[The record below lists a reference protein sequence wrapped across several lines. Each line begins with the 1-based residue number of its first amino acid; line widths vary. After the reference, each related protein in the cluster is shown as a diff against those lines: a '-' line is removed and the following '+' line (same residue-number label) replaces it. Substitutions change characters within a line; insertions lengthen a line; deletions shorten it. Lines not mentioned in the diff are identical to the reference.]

1 MVAAALLA
9 VGAPKPAKAA
19 NLFWDANGNIAGTG
33 GAGTWASTGQ
43 PNWVNAGSA
52 TSVSGTDAT
61 TDFAFSANDI
71 AYFTGTGA
79 TVTLADPVTI
89 GGLNF
94 AGFTDYQIA
103 GTAAMNLAAP
113 LNSGAASVPGI
124 AVGFGGRAVIN
135 VPLTGNQGLVKTGN
149 GTLVLAGTN
158 SISGSLTIRG
168 GSLVITDPAQLGQTD
183 LVSIFGFASN
193 GSPGYSGGRLVV
205 AGAVAGAGMTV
216 AQEISVG
223 SRGSGAANGSAG
235 LASIGNNTFSGG
247 ISVGVATGESR
258 LISASGNATVTG
270 DLFLNAGNSA
280 VFFGSGNWILDGK
293 VSGTDLSGDRLIKTN
308 ILPYTTLWLKND
320 QNSFS
325 QTLRI
330 DAGSVRVGSGGAL
343 GVNNTTQAVD
353 LNNGELEIRTDAPGT
368 FDGKFYHFRN
378 NVSGRIILD
387 SAPGSSLYN
396 QTINL
401 TNVSKGTGDNVTN
414 FNFSGR
420 NGYSARVTGIGGVIG
435 TLAGTAA
442 NFGEFNVNN
451 GLNGLLTLDGAIWH
465 TNQGTTARTLWL
477 QGNGDTLLT
486 GNILAAGAAH
496 RVVASGTGRVTLG
509 PGVNAST
516 YTGAMIVNQGVLAF
530 HHVGAFAASS
540 GLELGNLTTV
550 SGTLTYLGGTATL
563 AKNILLRTTT
573 ADAFINASGTGALT
587 LTGALQVTV
596 NGAKSLVLG
605 GTSTADNTLASV
617 FANSTGTHS
626 LRKQGS
632 GTWVISPTADNTFT
646 GATTVANGV
655 LKLRE
660 VGGNFNIL
668 PDAAAVI
675 FNVDAFTQAA
685 GGVLRYEGATNSAG
699 TELVGALTPTAG
711 HASIQSVSAGTGSAA
726 LTFASMGARGA
737 GATLDISLTGGT
749 VAFTAAP
756 TGTNGIVGGWA
767 TFGGTDWLAVGSPA
781 SALSSYTTL
790 AASGLSATANYL
802 SAADLALA
810 GPEAVNSLKLAG
822 AQTLTLNGLLT
833 NTTGGVLFDNS
844 TGAATI
850 TGGTL
855 GASASEVIVTTAGAN
870 SANALTIASLISG
883 GAGSLTKSGPGLLVI
898 SGANTYTGAT
908 NINQGTVQLVGT
920 TAALG
925 ANSNVNLRQG
935 ATLDLNSSGGSAS
948 NWNTALAA
956 PRVLIGAL
964 AGTGTVLNT
973 NAAAAILNLGNGNG
987 NGTFNGVIDQ
997 NAGVISVVKN
1007 GTGTQ
1012 SFTGLHDYTGATVLR
1027 NGTLAFTSLA
1037 NIGQASGIGRGD
1049 ATDADSNAA
1058 SLIFDG
1064 GTLLYT
1070 GNSTTDFTGGRQV
1083 NIYQETGTPTAVTD
1097 RLFTL
1102 AGNATIDIGGTW
1114 GNNVLGRNDNNAAI
1128 VFANTG
1134 PVRFLGT
1141 GARVMV
1147 LRGNSSGD
1155 SRIDLQLT
1163 DNPNSAVGAGQL
1175 SIERS
1180 GWTSY
1185 WVLGNPNNSYT
1196 GRTLISGGA
1205 LTAQDGASLPTAS
1218 NLQFADWGGVFQSS
1232 GTFSRGLGA
1241 GSGQFQAVST
1251 AGLLG
1256 FAAHAAPLVV
1266 DWSAL
1271 ATPVWGNV
1279 GGTVGFLRGGHL
1291 TLGSQT
1297 TLADVEIRGNFEI
1310 RTNTGANITFNSGT
1324 NNALTVTSGT
1334 AGLSIGQLITGPN
1347 IPAGTY
1353 ITNINSG
1360 TDINISA
1367 NATLTATGQA
1377 GTVTGSGWRQ
1387 IQVDDN
1393 SLTGLDFA
1401 TVSGVISGDGSLS
1414 KFGGATLILGDAN
1427 TYTGNTF
1434 LRQESLIVSSIGAD
1448 GATSSSLGTNVGGG
1462 FLYLGNP
1469 TTTTTV
1475 NLTYV
1480 GRGEVVTRPIYIGG
1494 TTGTR
1499 RIESSGSGPIVLT
1512 QLLNNDPAVTGF
1524 TGTGDRTLELRGVN
1538 TDLNMVTS
1546 ALANQQGGGTTTVT
1560 KADGGVWV
1568 LAPASGANTFTGVLN
1583 VNSGTLGLTAS
1594 GVGAAASIAINNA
1607 SIFAFGG
1614 DLSLTK
1620 NVTLANNATAAFEGE
1635 HNITITGS
1643 VTKAAGNNDQTVANN
1658 LVAGKL
1664 LTING
1669 NFVNAETTNSRTINI
1684 RGFGSTV
1691 WNGVIA
1697 NSTGAATTTWDIG
1710 IAPNASFTLAGGS
1723 PNTLTGGLRLTNG
1736 NLILDKAGALGPTN
1750 GVFIFNGGRVSATT
1764 NNYVINTPVRLDGE
1778 SARIVGENTLRI
1790 TSALTNNNSNR
1801 YLYNDI
1807 NGSGTLNL
1815 EGAVNLSHDGSSRIL
1830 VLLGSG
1836 VTNISG
1842 ALVNGSTATASSLYY
1857 RGTGTVNLT
1866 AANTFGGSLRV
1877 ERGEVRLSGAG
1888 TLANIS
1894 ATGGE
1899 GLFIRGSGV
1908 FVVDNSGTNNNDR
1921 LRNTGALNF
1930 DTGVFRY
1937 IGNNAGSTETAGI
1950 LRLSNG
1956 AARILMEG
1964 AGNNVLT
1971 FSEAQFQNSQATLD
1985 LTGITGLGVG
1995 NQLRFTTAPTLVG
2008 GILPRVQVGADFAT
2022 YNASTGI
2029 VALAAYDAATAI
2041 NAAVATGN
2049 VKVGAGYGTDDFDTS
2064 ARTLNALAITDV
2076 AARNVGGL
2084 AKTVLTLTSGGILA
2098 AGGTAG
2104 SPVTHVLSVPRL
2116 NLGAGY
2122 IQVAADTTLDFTGS
2136 IVTGTTLNKSGPGT
2150 LLLSARQ
2157 FNNST
2162 TSIAGGTVRLSGLDN
2177 VFYPDA
2183 GNFSLDL
2190 GGTLDLNGTAQF
2202 VRNLQ
2207 SGGEL
2212 AGSGGLVTNTSA
2224 SAAAFVV
2231 RVQGANSAFFGRL
2244 SGNIDFGRI
2253 SGWTF
2258 TLGDAL
2264 DHTGLTVLMGN
2275 TVSLRDR
2282 ATLLQTSGIH
2292 LNYGALAIDNS
2303 GAERIQINDRI
2314 GDNVPLFMSGGTFSY
2329 TGLTREYASERMGVL
2344 NLVEGFNTINA
2355 NVGSG
2360 DYAGLDLT
2368 FAGLNRTGGAVINFA
2383 GSNLGQDVN
2392 NARIRFQQAPAL
2404 SQRGFL
2410 GAWAIANSTDYATYN
2425 PVLGVGVMGQGGFAG
2440 YDSDFGTGKFT
2451 QINGTVATTTVLS
2464 SAETLAAVL
2473 KFNGNVANRIV
2484 FSSAANVLNLE
2495 LGGLL
2500 RSNNQYATAI
2510 GTPAV
2515 RGVLTAGGASAAPTE
2530 LVLFS
2535 QAAGTPN
2542 FGTGAVYTAGSPVVT
2557 GINTLGMQVG
2567 QTVISG
2573 GNFAPGTTVVSI
2585 DSNGRATLSSNAG
2598 ANASGQTLAAGSFDV
2613 GVTVLN
2619 SAVVTMASTVGLVP
2633 GMSFNGTGIQAGTYV
2648 VSVDSPTQVTLN
2660 RPATAAGANLTFT
2673 AGMSDFA
2680 LNAVLA
2686 DNAAGGSLRFIKS
2699 GAGVVNLTAV
2709 NTHTGGTVVQQ
2720 GTLNVFGDDVG
2731 TVIVP
2736 AGGLVINGG
2745 NATTNALVRVF
2756 GTGALHAS
2764 TDVSLFGSARL
2775 VFTAGTSNTLS
2786 SLTFVNSGGEIGN
2799 ADGLNRV
2806 SLGANGFL
2814 QLTAATPI
2822 SASSANAAI
2831 VSGLFDGNVALRP
2844 NAASTVFVDGFRLLA
2859 GSNSRVY
2866 TDLTPTLNVT
2876 SNLVGDR
2883 VDLIKTGVGLLQL
2896 SGQNTFRS
2904 FDVQGGAIVLGANS
2918 AVLAGGRGVAS
2929 GPLGTGVVTFAPGVR
2944 LLVDNTSRTV
2954 ANQIVYQ
2961 GIPTFSNTGTAASTL
2976 TLTGSIDLPNA
2987 AVVNVESPYLT
2998 VALLGAIPNI
3008 GNITSFTVNGLGR
3021 LIFNASGYTG
3031 DFDATALG
3039 NPTLISLLHDGDGS
3053 ARLGTSANGFI
3064 GELITLPGRVRF
3076 DAGIVPNVTVGRA
3089 GGTLPL
3095 SQALNKQIL
3104 IGGGVDNLQL
3114 GLTLTNNQ
3122 NFGLRSDQDVTLL
3135 NSPSFSVSTY
3145 SQPNT
3150 VSGLDLRGK
3159 LSGTGLT
3166 KTGNGVMVLGN
3177 AANDFVGDVVVQR
3190 GGLAISDSAA
3200 LGDAANNVVLTPN
3213 AGGNA
3218 RFRVLED
3225 MTFGRS
3231 LVFGN
3236 TSDTRT
3242 LEVVA
3247 GKTLTM
3253 GTAFGLGAANV
3264 NAAASLTKEGAGTL
3278 LFGVPNTGWTGQ
3290 FNINAGVVR
3299 VSAPDQLTSGILNV
3313 GGMTAALEL
3322 TGDNTFTNAVRLT
3335 NTGDWANITGIGSL
3349 GALRS
3354 VSGTNVFS
3362 GTTSLINPTPGADNV
3377 SRTFGFGADT
3387 GATLTLGRVEFSHA
3401 SGGSNRNSFVYL
3413 LGQGTINLTGVFDNT
3428 AGTIGNHFVYQVDDN
3443 VVNVTAANAFAE
3455 SQYRVYRGTTVVSG
3469 AGTLGNAASRPLVIF
3484 QDGKVVLDNTL
3495 TNTANRL
3502 GTANRVL
3509 DMRGGVLEVIPNA
3522 AGTTNVTTAAFN
3534 LLAGGGTVILGA
3546 GGNNTLTFGSLGTN
3560 GAGTLN
3566 LTGTFGTATNR
3577 LTFTTAPGQ
3586 SNGLITRVTVNGDS
3600 FATYN
3605 ATNGVIAFTGFSAA
3619 QNILSAAT
3627 TATYQATFNKANS
3640 LTGAQTISALAL
3652 TSAAGETLSVG
3663 GLGGLNPATLT
3674 ISSGAILANGTGTGS
3689 TLAVPIVAFGGA
3701 EAIFHVASGQAL
3713 TVTSSMTGTNGM
3725 TKALPGSLLLQSPQ
3739 FLLGNT
3745 TVNSGTLRLAAGAT
3759 NTLWYGIGGLGV
3771 NNGATLDL
3779 NGGVQYAGNL
3789 YANDVGSQSNTRGG
3803 SIINSAVGQATL
3815 VVNGQSSFNGVIS
3828 GDIAFG
3834 KVGTST
3840 TTINFPQTYTGP
3852 TFASGI
3858 INVYDTGSFLNT
3870 SAFTVSRGRL
3880 SSVNDTGSLYNVADR
3895 FSDTAPIAMYAG
3907 GLLLNGRPTTDVSER
3922 FGAVTL
3928 HEGLSTFEVTS
3939 GGWNV
3944 ASTIITVADL
3954 VRASGSTASLRFNN
3968 LAGFG
3973 QLNNAGF
3980 RVAAWDAGTP
3990 PLVNGIIGP
3999 WAVVDR
4005 DWATYGANGVA
4016 GLGAAGANAYDG
4028 GSLLSGP
4035 SATDNIRMQLGASA
4049 TILLTEDVTVGTL
4062 NLQNGAN
4069 PSTNTIDLNGR
4080 KLTLAGGGLMIS
4092 PNNGNSLVVLSN
4104 GTITAGTTGVD
4115 SDLYVFHSPFGTDN
4129 RRARV
4134 DAAITDNGAGKVR
4147 LVLTGGDNTTTGTGQ
4162 LILNG
4167 ANTYTGGTVMSAGY
4181 KELGTAGV
4189 LGTGGFTVER
4199 GLFVQLLGGVIPE
4212 QALALGGGATL
4223 TLANQANS
4231 FTSITVRNSGGGAPT
4246 LNLTGTTS
4254 LKGGLTVTSWDPSV
4268 VPVFANGVLDLSAQN
4283 AAAFDIGAHEQFGR
4297 SVIPLRPS
4305 LDIVSVI
4312 TNGGIVKSGSGVLQ
4326 LSAASTFAGGVTVNA
4341 GGLAIGANSN
4351 PLAGAVASGP
4361 VGTGLLTMAGGTS
4374 LLSTGSWTIGNAV
4387 TFLGDTTFASPTAN
4401 ASSLTINGVATLPSV
4416 WNVNVLNPL
4425 LTVSLADASPS
4436 VASDV
4441 INKSGLGIL
4450 SVGNYAGTILVS
4462 GGLSITADGNGRGTR
4477 EVLAIGGDI
4486 DILGDTA
4493 ITVNRSG
4500 SGPFARNKVVQK
4512 DDLTITGNIMSVTN
4526 LSGYGLEFTGT
4537 TTLSGPAHFSVG
4549 TASNWLQNSGLI
4561 LSGVIDD
4568 GVNDYGLIKSGPGT
4582 LELRGVNTFGA
4593 VGRTIDILGG
4603 VLAVNSD
4610 AALGAAGNTVNIL
4623 ADGLTGVGFRAT
4635 SSFTTGRTFVLG
4647 QPNVG
4652 FEVVRGEVLTLTAPF
4667 NRLAGNGVALGK
4679 NYAGVLALTA
4689 DNTGWTGPI
4698 TVSGGAL
4705 RLGHANAAGSG
4716 TITANSPNW
4725 RGAGVELFN
4734 DVTVSNPLTLIAG
4747 STDNIF
4753 FGGTSFSGQLSSFS
4767 GDNTYAGP
4775 ITFAFDASIG
4785 ARAGSTLRITGGIT
4799 NTTTSR
4805 ALGINVDATGTV
4817 IIDGVAFAATGMTTN
4832 ELYSIQK
4839 RGAGTLSIRNVN
4851 TVATRSDQPGLH
4863 LKGGLTILEQAGT
4876 WAARVYIDKDSSLWL
4891 DDRSITV
4898 SGAGHT
4904 TANGRLATNNTLARE
4919 VGFRG
4924 GELLIRGS
4932 LTVNDSLTENIGKPT
4947 FARGASTI
4955 TLEKN
4960 AAGRM
4965 NLVFWAAPD
4974 NIAPA
4979 QNTTAANTDTRGASV
4994 LFRGDVFG
5002 VSNDPGNA
5010 NVVFAAG
5017 ATFNGQTGGAG
5028 AANKGIFPWALVG
5041 RTDVVG
5047 EEFGASFATVT
5058 QPAGG
5063 GNAGSTDRIVR
5074 ALQPSEYSTTV
5085 SANNNVLL
5093 VGVNNRSVTGNVT
5106 PNSLTFGGAS
5116 NLVLSE
5122 GVRLNLSSGG
5132 ILVRT
5137 GGTTVI
5143 SGGVLNQTND
5153 FSPLNI
5159 WTVGTALLTIDSA
5172 INGGNGTGN
5181 ARMSMIKAGAGT
5193 LVLNPP
5199 TTAIAGLTTIG
5210 TNSLSGQFV
5219 LNEGTVRLGAGLTN
5233 AIQSNNYAA
5242 LVGGTLDLNG
5252 GSQFF
5257 GGVFADQDY
5266 VANNTVVMNSG
5277 ANTAHFLYNNDN
5289 AARNWSGSIQGDV
5302 KFTRSGQ
5309 NTTNLYAAHTYTGS
5323 TVINGGNVLLRDE
5336 GRLVNTPSIEIN
5348 YGGLYFENN
5357 GTIGLADRVND
5368 AATITLRGGIIEL
5381 RGSQQQNNSE
5391 LLGVVTLAASNSFIN
5406 APQASGVAGSSN
5418 QLDITRLNRAVG
5430 GGTVNFTGANGL
5442 IGTSSRV
5449 VIRNLNGVD
5458 LTDPDAPNAG
5468 LTGGILGGWAIV
5480 GTSDFATSIPGLG
5493 IAALGADGFPT
5504 YSNLTSAANTIALA
5518 APTDNININAVVA
5531 GAVVVAA
5538 DTTLNSLRMGN
5549 VGTDGLTANT
5559 VDIAAGRILT
5569 LTSGG
5574 LLFFSSA
5581 GHSVGAI
5588 NGQGTLT
5595 SGGPELFI
5603 YTQGGS
5609 DKRVRANVADGGQ
5622 SVALTKSGNAVL
5634 RLSGT
5639 NSYTGGTFV
5648 NQGTLHIEGTSNIPA
5663 ATDPLKGLVI
5673 SGATVNLFTAGR
5685 NAASNYATIAGAG
5698 VLNYIGDNTQYGL
5711 ILDNVGSAGNPT
5723 IRTFNTLNRDGTG
5736 SKGVL
5741 TIGAG
5746 GITATSANVGTV
5758 SIIEG
5763 RLSFGAAGGTI
5774 DVGAID
5780 VNGVSDVD
5788 PLRATLQLQAIVAT
5802 SGAINKTGTGV
5813 LQLNAQSL
5821 FTGDFNVLAG
5831 GLRNGVGNAGSR
5843 FADLTIAAG
5852 ARYDLGGQSITWGSL
5867 SGAGDI
5873 FSASGTPTLN
5883 VGFNDADSIFS
5894 GRLMRFNDAAYAQL
5908 TKFGTGTLT
5917 MDSAQNADG
5926 SWSTIRVEGGRLVYG
5941 GAGQAFPGTVASA
5954 ASVFSVEDGS
5964 VLELSN
5970 LTTAVNHRLGLNIA
5984 GTFEQRGGTLLIGG
5998 SATAAV
6004 SERIANVNAQF
6015 GSGRIELRPN
6025 AAQPL
6030 LLEIGVIGGGNNHST
6045 LVLAGLSG
6053 ATAGNGVANVRI
6065 GTINYLTGSG
6075 AQSNGTNGQTNIP
6088 VRGDILADASASGLG
6103 SGFLMRDVV
6112 AVGGLT
6118 TLNHGATDYVLT
6130 LPSAAGIT
6138 IGANVTG
6145 LGFTG
6150 AWTVGAINGNDVTL
6164 TGGTTIAP
6172 SGLNPVTV
6180 NFSNFW
6186 RALAANELNLTPRGL
6201 AGDGVG
6207 GWAQG
6212 QNAGVSSAQTLSV
6225 DTIVN
6230 SLTFSGTA
6238 SLNSGLGAAFGSFG
6252 PGGRPLTL
6260 QLAGATAFLVKDGS
6274 TSIGLGS
6281 LSSAGGTTIFGHVL
6295 AGASATF
6302 TAGSGL
6308 GLNSTGGL
6316 VKAGDGV
6323 LNLEAQTYFNPSILT
6338 VTQGRVNLSST
6349 VANTLPIAGTQGAIA
6364 ASTLRVEG
6372 LNAIVDLNGRS
6383 QAINELRSSNEK
6395 PGQAGTVTNSG
6406 ATATLTTIGNSAFA
6420 GALTGNL
6427 NLVRDGNTTTVLTSA
6442 SSYTGLT
6449 TIRGGN
6455 LQLRDAGALTGT
6467 SAISVQN
6474 GALILDN
6481 YGLNAV
6487 ENPTRLN
6494 PATPITLSGGEFRI
6508 DGAGASDITV
6518 RANSVTAG
6526 SGRNTLT
6533 VRPYVNMGG
6542 TVRLDVGNL
6551 ALVPNARQTVMI
6563 NGWSNANSGG
6573 FNTLGNQSLTGSG
6586 LVFIENVNGAAGP
6599 ANFNL
6604 TGVGTNGTRFVNVAS
6619 AAGLTAGL
6627 AVSGTNIP
6635 AGATISSIVSPTQI
6649 QISVA
6654 ATGTS
6659 STGTLRATNL
6669 TNELIGGWAVANG
6682 STFATYDSLYGVM
6695 EMGFSS
6701 GGFAGP
6707 AFTGGDFSAATVATG
6722 NYNDASSRTISG
6734 AKVANSWRMGPTAAQ
6749 NLTFSAGATLTL
6761 GVGIITNGNQLVSLL
6776 ASDAANSITTPG
6788 GDLYVFLNQNATEI
6802 EPRLTGAMAL
6812 VSSGGATLRLKP
6824 KFASNDYTGGTFVN
6838 AGTLTLDGTGSPARL
6853 SLTAGVTTAASTT
6866 VTVANTTGL
6875 LPGMVVTGA
6884 NIPAGTTIASVT
6896 NGTTLELSA
6905 PATAAATGLTFG
6917 AFGFAGGTTVGSTTL
6932 TVASTTGL
6940 LAGMQITGNGIPAGA
6955 RIASITNGT
6964 TLVLSAPATATAA
6977 GQIYS
6982 AGLVALPGDVTVQN
6996 ATLNMSGN
7004 VAKAGQVSATS
7015 NVTIKGHGRFLLPD
7029 YSDMLAGVN
7038 VVNRLGSVTFITD
7051 GAQGSNPDFGLGNPN
7066 DVAAFSV
7073 LALSGTNAITSTS
7086 QVMGRVPSV
7095 YTGDAARTRLVFDS
7109 LSPVITVNAG
7119 DALAGLNMN
7128 VPITQG
7134 ANANVASGGF
7144 IDMTSLT
7151 KMGLGTV
7158 VMISADSDFTAPFVL
7173 AQGSLMLGNN
7183 SVAGGGGAS
7192 RGPVGAGT
7200 LVIEGGT
7207 TILSDNTARTLHNPV
7222 TVNGDFTFG
7231 GVVNGA
7237 NVTLAG
7243 AVDLGAAPR
7252 TINVPSMAVTATFN
7266 GSLTTTA
7273 GTGNVGLTK
7282 TGAGTL
7288 KLGSASS
7295 LVFGGAGF
7303 TIAQGLV
7310 VAGAVD
7316 QIPASTPL
7324 TIAAGAGFDLFGLNH
7339 TLDSLAGAG
7348 FVTNSQQVSTTTLTL
7363 NPAQPG
7369 DTIAFAGVFADNKA
7383 LSPTSISE
7391 LLLKKTGLGTL
7402 ELTNTSL
7409 NVGATSIDSGT
7420 VRIAGAGAFGRGN
7433 ITVANGATLEYART
7447 DTFTVPNVLNG
7458 DGVLRI
7464 NGAGAVARFTGNSTT
7479 TLTSIEVDAGTL
7491 QFGDGGT
7498 TGAIFGA
7505 TALSLAAGTSLRF
7518 DRTDSL
7524 LEISTA
7530 IDGDATTS
7538 IVQAGSGKT
7547 TLTMPSNTNFLGEA
7561 RVEAGELD
7569 AAAADALSAARQIV
7583 IASGATFTASSDG
7596 ATGYGMGSMAIDG
7609 PDVFLNG
7616 GVLRL
7621 LGAGGVATDNVFGAL
7636 NLAGGTIS
7644 SGSADGVNSLTVTGH
7659 IDVTQDTAI
7668 SARNVALAYQGVD
7681 TTPTDITVA
7690 ATKTLTFS
7698 GTLADDQ
7705 VNGVATSFDKK
7716 GAGTL
7721 VLSGDNS
7728 GMTGVNTVSAGVVDI
7743 RHVNAL
7749 GTGDITV
7756 NSTAF
7761 IVSNQAAFGT
7771 AGNVAGNV
7779 IVSNGGSIGVA
7790 APGVAAIGNLAV
7802 SNLRLEGGST
7812 VVFKVWDH
7820 TQVAGTGY
7828 DRLDLGTLDLTGATS
7843 TDRITIKLVSMS
7855 AANAFGNSTLMKPVT
7870 EQDFVPFNFGTYDP
7884 ASPLGANVS
7893 DLFRF
7898 DASEFTYTDGTASD
7912 AGLWSLNF
7920 DNGAIMLTAVPEPST
7935 YGFGL
7940 GALALAAA
7948 AIRRRRQT
7956 KKA

>member
-1 MVAAALLA
+1 M
-9 VGAPKPAKAA
+9 
-19 NLFWDANGNIAGTG
+19 GT
-33 GAGTWASTGQ
+33 
-43 PNWVNAGSA
+43 
-52 TSVSGTDAT
+52 
-61 TDFAFSANDI
+61 
-71 AYFTGTGA
+71 
-79 TVTLADPVTI
+79 
-89 GGLNF
+89 
-94 AGFTDYQIA
+94 
-103 GTAAMNLAAP
+103 
-113 LNSGAASVPGI
+113 
-124 AVGFGGRAVIN
+124 
-135 VPLTGNQGLVKTGN
+135 
-149 GTLVLAGTN
+149 
-158 SISGSLTIRG
+158 
-168 GSLVITDPAQLGQTD
+168 
-183 LVSIFGFASN
+183 
-193 GSPGYSGGRLVV
+193 
-205 AGAVAGAGMTV
+205 
-216 AQEISVG
+216 
-223 SRGSGAANGSAG
+223 
-235 LASIGNNTFSGG
+235 
-247 ISVGVATGESR
+247 
-258 LISASGNATVTG
+258 
-270 DLFLNAGNSA
+270 
-280 VFFGSGNWILDGK
+280 
-293 VSGTDLSGDRLIKTN
+293 
-308 ILPYTTLWLKND
+308 
-320 QNSFS
+320 
-325 QTLRI
+325 
-330 DAGSVRVGSGGAL
+330 
-343 GVNNTTQAVD
+343 
-353 LNNGELEIRTDAPGT
+353 
-368 FDGKFYHFRN
+368 
-378 NVSGRIILD
+378 
-387 SAPGSSLYN
+387 
-396 QTINL
+396 
-401 TNVSKGTGDNVTN
+401 
-414 FNFSGR
+414 
-420 NGYSARVTGIGGVIG
+420 
-435 TLAGTAA
+435 
-442 NFGEFNVNN
+442 
-451 GLNGLLTLDGAIWH
+451 
-465 TNQGTTARTLWL
+465 
-477 QGNGDTLLT
+477 
-486 GNILAAGAAH
+486 
-496 RVVASGTGRVTLG
+496 
-509 PGVNAST
+509 
-516 YTGAMIVNQGVLAF
+516 
-530 HHVGAFAASS
+530 
-540 GLELGNLTTV
+540 
-550 SGTLTYLGGTATL
+550 
-563 AKNILLRTTT
+563 
-573 ADAFINASGTGALT
+573 
-587 LTGALQVTV
+587 
-596 NGAKSLVLG
+596 
-605 GTSTADNTLASV
+605 
-617 FANSTGTHS
+617 
-626 LRKQGS
+626 
-632 GTWVISPTADNTFT
+632 
-646 GATTVANGV
+646 
-655 LKLRE
+655 
-660 VGGNFNIL
+660 
-668 PDAAAVI
+668 
-675 FNVDAFTQAA
+675 
-685 GGVLRYEGATNSAG
+685 
-699 TELVGALTPTAG
+699 
-711 HASIQSVSAGTGSAA
+711 
-726 LTFASMGARGA
+726 RGA

-749 VAFTAAP
+749 VAFTAGP

-781 SALSSYTTL
+781 AALSSYTTL

-802 SAADLALA
+802 SAADLTIA
-810 GPEAVNSLKLAG
+810 GPESVNSLKLAG
-822 AQTLTLNGLLT
+822 AQTLTLTGLLT
-833 NTTGGVLFDNS
+833 NTTGGILFDNG

-855 GASASEVIVTTAGAN
+855 GASATEVIVTTAGAN
-870 SANALTIASLISG
+870 SGNALTIASLISG
-883 GAGSLTKSGPGLLVI
+883 GAGSLTKSGTGLLVI

-908 NINQGTVQLVGT
+908 NINQGTVRLSGA

-925 ANSNVNLRQG
+925 SDSNVTLRQG
-935 ATLDLNSSGGSAS
+935 TTLDLNAAGASVSTWNSAV
-948 NWNTALAA
+948 AA
-956 PRVLIGAL
+956 PRIRIGAL
-964 AGTGTVLNT
+964 AGSGTLVST
-973 NAAAAILNLGNGNG
+973 NAAPSIISLGNGNG
-987 NGTFNGVIDQ
+987 NGTFTGLISQ
-997 NAGVISVVKN
+997 TAGAITLVKN
-1007 GTGTQ
+1007 GGGTQ

-1027 NGTLAFTSLA
+1027 NGTLAVTSLA

-1049 ATDADSNAA
+1049 ATDADTNAA
-1058 SLIFDG
+1058 SLIFEG
-1064 GTLLYT
+1064 GILLYT

-1102 AGNATIDIGGTW
+1102 AGNATIDIGGSW

-1134 PVRFLGT
+1134 AVRFLGT
-1141 GARVMV
+1141 GARTLA

-1155 SRIDLQLT
+1155 SRIDLLLT
-1163 DNPNSAVGAGQL
+1163 DNPNSAPGAGQL

-1185 WVLGNPNNSYT
+1185 WILGNPNNTYT

-1232 GTFSRGLGA
+1232 GTFSRGLGT

-1279 GGTVGFLRGGHL
+1279 GGTAGFLRGGQL

-1310 RTNTGANITFNSGT
+1310 RANTGANITYNTGT

-1347 IPAGTY
+1347 IPAGAY

-1360 TDINISA
+1360 TDINISV
-1367 NATLTATGQA
+1367 NATAAGSGQA
-1377 GTVTGSGWRQ
+1377 GTVAGAGWRQ

-1393 SLTGLDFA
+1393 ALTGLDFA

-1414 KFGGATLILGDAN
+1414 KVGSATLILGDAN

-1434 LRQESLIVSSIGAD
+1434 LRQESLIVSSLGAD

-1469 TTTTTV
+1469 NTTTTV

-1512 QLLNNDPAVTGF
+1512 QLLNNNAAVTGF
-1524 TGTGDRTLELRGVN
+1524 TGTGNRTLELRGVN

-1546 ALANQQGGGTTTVT
+1546 VLANDGGTTTVA
-1560 KADGGVWV
+1560 KQDGGVWV
-1568 LAPASGANTFTGVLN
+1568 LAPASGSNTFTGVLN
-1583 VNSGTLGLTAS
+1583 VNSGSLGLTAA
-1594 GVGAAASIAINNA
+1594 GVGAAGSIAISNA
-1607 SIFAFGG
+1607 AIFGYGG

-1620 NVTLANNATAAFEGE
+1620 NITLANNATAAFEGE
-1635 HNITITGS
+1635 HNITITGT
-1643 VTKAAGNNDQTVANN
+1643 VTKAAGNNDQTIANN

-1664 LTING
+1664 LTIVG
-1669 NFVNAETTNSRTINI
+1669 NFANAETTNSRTINV

-1710 IAPNASFTLAGGS
+1710 ISPNATFTLAGSS
-1723 PNTLTGGLRLTNG
+1723 PNTLTGGMRLTQG

-1750 GVFIFNGGRVSATT
+1750 GVFIFNGGRLSATT
-1764 NNYVINTPVRLDGE
+1764 DNYVIDTPVRLDGE
-1778 SARIVGENTLRI
+1778 SARVVGTRTLRV

-1801 YLYNDI
+1801 YLYNEI
-1807 NGSGTLNL
+1807 SGSGTLNL
-1815 EGAVNLSHDGSSRIL
+1815 EGTVNLSNDNPNPPRVL

-1836 VTNISG
+1836 ITNISG
-1842 ALVNGSTATASSLYY
+1842 VIANGSTATASSLYY

-1877 ERGEVRLSGAG
+1877 ERGTVVLSGAG
-1888 TLANIS
+1888 TLGNLS
-1894 ATGGE
+1894 ATSGE
-1899 GLFIRGSGV
+1899 GLFIRGAGE
-1908 FVVDNSGTNNNDR
+1908 FVINNSVTNNVDR
-1921 LRNTGALNF
+1921 LRNTGALTF
-1930 DTGVFRY
+1930 DAGVLRY
-1937 IGNNAGSTETAGI
+1937 IGNAAGSTETAGQF
-1950 LRLSNG
+1950 RVNSG
-1956 AARILMEG
+1956 AARLLMEG

-1971 FSEAQFQNSQATLD
+1971 FSDLQLQNSQAVLD
-1985 LTGITGLGVG
+1985 LTGIAGLGG
-1995 NQLRFTTAPTLVG
+1995 SNQVKFTTAPTAIG
-2008 GILPRVQVGADFAT
+2008 GILPRVQVGADFAAYVT
-2022 YNASTGI
+2022 ATG
-2029 VALAAYDAATAI
+2029 VGLFTGYDAATGI
-2041 NAAVATGN
+2041 NAAVATGT
-2049 VKVGAGYGTDDFDTS
+2049 VKVGAGYGVDDFDTS
-2064 ARTLNALAITDV
+2064 ARTLNALAITDTS
-2076 AARNVGGL
+2076 ARDVGGL

-2098 AGGTAG
+2098 AGGGNVVHT
-2104 SPVTHVLSVPRL
+2104 LSVPRL

-2122 IQVAADTTLDFTGS
+2122 VQVAADTTLAFTGS
-2136 IVTGTTLNKSGPGT
+2136 IVTGTTFNKSGPGT

-2157 FNNST
+2157 FNNNT
-2162 TSIAGGTVRLSGLDN
+2162 TSISGGTVRLSGTDN
-2177 VFYPDA
+2177 AFYPDA
-2183 GNFSLDL
+2183 GAVVLDI

-2202 VRNLQ
+2202 MRNLQ
-2207 SGGEL
+2207 SSGEL
-2212 AGSGGLVTNTSA
+2212 AGSGGTVTS
-2224 SAAAFVV
+2224 SQPGAAFVV
-2231 RVQGANSAFFGRL
+2231 RIQGSDTRFNGKIT
-2244 SGNIDFGRI
+2244 GDIDFGRI
-2253 SGWTF
+2253 SGWTYTVSDQF
-2258 TLGDAL
+2258 E
-2264 DHTGLTVLMGN
+2264 HTGLTVLMGN
-2275 TVSLRDR
+2275 TLALRDR
-2282 ATLLQTSGIH
+2282 ATLLNTSGIH
-2292 LNYGALAIDNS
+2292 LNYGRLEVDNS
-2303 GAERIQINDRI
+2303 GAERTQINDRF
-2314 GDNVPLFMSGGTFSY
+2314 GDNVPFFMRGGFFVYNS
-2329 TGLTREYASERMGVL
+2329 LTREYAAETMGAL
-2344 NLVEGFNTINA
+2344 NLVEGTNTISA
-2355 NVGSG
+2355 NLGGG
-2360 DYAGLDLT
+2360 DYSGLDLT
-2368 FAGLNRTGGAVINFA
+2368 FASLNRSAGAVINFT
-2383 GSNLGQDVN
+2383 GTNLGQDVN

-2404 SQRGFL
+2404 LQRGFL
-2410 GAWAIANSTDYATYN
+2410 GAWAIANTTDYAAYN
-2425 PVLGVGVMGQGGFAG
+2425 PVLGVGVMGQGGFVG

-2451 QINGTVATTTVLS
+2451 QINGTVATTT
-2464 SAETLAAVL
+2464 TLAAATTLAATL
-2473 KFNGNVANRIV
+2473 KFNGNVANNIV

-2510 GTPAV
+2510 GTPAI

-2542 FGTGAVYTAGSPVVT
+2542 FGTGAAYTAGSPVVT

-2573 GNFAPGTTVVSI
+2573 ANFAPGTTVVSI
-2585 DSNGRATLSSNAG
+2585 DTNGRATLSSNAS
-2598 ANASGQTLAAGSFDV
+2598 ANATGQTLGAGSFDV
-2613 GVTVLN
+2613 GTTVLN

-2660 RPATAAGANLTFT
+2660 RPATAAGSNLTFT

-2680 LNAVLA
+2680 LNAVIA
-2686 DNAAGGSLRFIKS
+2686 DNAAGGSLRFIKA
-2699 GAGVVNLTAV
+2699 GAGTVNLTAT
-2709 NTHTGGTVVQQ
+2709 NTYTGGTVVQQ

-2736 AGGLVINGG
+2736 AGGIVINGG
-2745 NATTNALVRVF
+2745 NSSTNALMRVF
-2756 GTGALHAS
+2756 GTGALAPS
-2764 TDVSLFGSARL
+2764 NDVSLIGSARL
-2775 VFTAGTSNTLS
+2775 VFTAGAANTLS

-2806 SLGANGFL
+2806 TLGANGFL
-2814 QLTAATPI
+2814 QLTSATPI

-2831 VSGLFDGNVALRP
+2831 VSAIDGGNLSLRP
-2844 NAASTVFVDGFRLLA
+2844 NAVSTVFVDGFRLLA

-2866 TDLTPTLNVT
+2866 TDLTPTLNIT
-2876 SNLVGDR
+2876 SNVVGDR
-2883 VDLIKTGVGLLQL
+2883 VDVVKTGVGLLQL

-2904 FDVQGGAIVLGANS
+2904 LVVSAGDIVLGSSSTPAQGGAGIA
-2918 AVLAGGRGVAS
+2918 A
-2929 GPLGTGVVTFAPGVR
+2929 GPLGTGLVTLAAGSR
-2944 LLVDNTSRTV
+2944 LLVDNTSRSV
-2954 ANQIVYQ
+2954 GNEIVYQ
-2961 GIPTFSNTGTAASTL
+2961 GVPTFSNTGTSSQTL
-2976 TLTGSIDLPNA
+2976 TLNGSIALPNA

-2998 VALLGAIPNI
+2998 VALLGEIPNI
-3008 GNITSFTVNGLGR
+3008 ANITSFTVNGLGR
-3021 LIFNASGYTG
+3021 LIFNSKGYTG

-3039 NPTLISLLHDGDGS
+3039 NPTLLSVLNDGDGS
-3053 ARLGTSANGFI
+3053 AQPQTIA
-3064 GELITLPGRVRF
+3064 LPGRLLF
-3076 DAGIVPNVTVGRA
+3076 DAGIIPNITVGRA

-3095 SQALNKQIL
+3095 NQAINKTIST
-3104 IGGGVDNLQL
+3104 GVISNLGS
-3114 GLTLTNNQ
+3114 GLTLTNN
-3122 NFGLRSDQDVTLL
+3122 NGYGLLVNQPLTIAANAV
-3135 NSPSFSVSTY
+3135 FSVSGASLHNVT
-3145 SQPNT
+3145 QGLT
-3150 VSGLDLRGK
+3150 LAGKVSGA
-3159 LSGTGLT
+3159 GLT
-3166 KTGNGVMVLGN
+3166 KTGNGTLVLGD
-3177 AANDFVGDVVVQR
+3177 ATNDFVGNVNVQR
-3190 GGLAISDSAA
+3190 GVLSISAEGQ
-3200 LGDAANNVVLTPN
+3200 LGDAANKVVLTP
-3213 AGGNA
+3213 ASGGTSALRFTEDLSFGRAIAFGNA
-3218 RFRVLED
+3218 
-3225 MTFGRS
+3225 T
-3231 LVFGN
+3231 
-3236 TSDTRT
+3236 DTRQI
-3242 LEVVA
+3242 EVAA
-3247 GKTLTM
+3247 GKTVTLTSAFDFATAAVPAAALTKQAA
-3253 GTAFGLGAANV
+3253 GTLVLGAA
-3264 NAAASLTKEGAGTL
+3264 
-3278 LFGVPNTGWTGQ
+3278 NTGWTGQ
-3290 FNINAGVVR
+3290 FNVNMGVVR
-3299 VSAPDQLTSGILNV
+3299 VSDANQLTAGILNI
-3313 GGMTAALEL
+3313 GGQTAALEL
-3322 TGDNTFTNAVRLT
+3322 MGGVTLAPTVALTGGATTNASTTVT
-3335 NTGDWANITGIGSL
+3335 VASTTGLAPGMLITGTGIPAGATIASITSATQFVLSANATATGSSL
-3349 GALRS
+3349 AFNASSVVNLSATGNWAAMTGIDSFGAIRS
-3354 VSGTNVFS
+3354 VSGTNTIS
-3362 GTTSLINPTPGADNV
+3362 GQLTLLNPVGGDNNVNRYYGVGADLNAILNLGNL
-3377 SRTFGFGADT
+3377 RTNMTTTD
-3387 GATLTLGRVEFSHA
+3387 
-3401 SGGSNRNSFVYL
+3401 NRNVFFYL
-3413 LGQGTINLTGVFDNT
+3413 LGKGVINFVGNVDNT
-3428 AGTIGNHFVYQVDDN
+3428 SGTPSDRFHINQVDDN
-3443 VVNVTAANAFAE
+3443 IVNVSAANAFPDNH
-3455 SQYRVYRGTTVVSG
+3455 YRIYRGTTNVIG
-3469 AGTLGNAASRPLVIF
+3469 AGTLGNSPRSVIVF
-3484 QDGKVVLDNTL
+3484 QDGKLVLDNSA

-3502 GTANRVL
+3502 GTANRAL

-3522 AGTTNVTTAAFN
+3522 NPAVFALAAGATTNGSTNVTVTSTAGLTPGMKITGANIPVGATIASVTNATTFVLSSAATGAATGQAFTATDISRHVSSAALN
-3534 LLAGGGTVILGA
+3534 LNTGGSTLIMGGA
-3546 GGNNTLTFGSLGTN
+3546 GEQRLTFASLGTAA
-3560 GAGTLN
+3560 AGTLN
-3566 LTGTFGTATNR
+3566 VTGTFGTANNR
-3577 LTFTTAPGQ
+3577 ITFATAPGQ

-3605 ATNGVIAFTGFSAA
+3605 AVNGIIAFTGFSSA
-3619 QNILSAAT
+3619 QNILSAAG

-3652 TSAAGETLSVG
+3652 TSDAAGSVTLD
-3663 GLGGLNPATLT
+3663 GLGGFNPSTLT
-3674 ISSGAILANGTGTGS
+3674 ISSGAVLVNTNGANAGTGA
-3689 TLAVPIVAFGGA
+3689 TLAVPVVAFGGA
-3701 EAIFHVASGQAL
+3701 EAIFHVASGQTL
-3713 TVTSSMTGTNGM
+3713 TVNSAMTGTAGL
-3725 TKALPGSLLLQSPQ
+3725 TKALPGTVRLEAPQ
-3739 FLLGNT
+3739 FISGNT
-3745 TVNSGTLRLAAGAT
+3745 TVNAGTLRLQAGAT
-3759 NTLWYGIGGLGV
+3759 NTLWYAANLGV
-3771 NNGATLDL
+3771 NNGATVDL
-3779 NGGVQYAGNL
+3779 NGGVQYLGNF
-3789 YANDVGSQSNTRGG
+3789 YANDSDSRTNARGG
-3803 SIINSAVGQATL
+3803 AIVNTAVSQATFA
-3815 VVNGQSSFNGVIS
+3815 FNGNGTYNGTIS
-3828 GDIAFG
+3828 GDIAVA
-3834 KVGTST
+3834 KVGTTNT
-3840 TTINFPQTYTGP
+3840 TFNFPQAYTGP
-3852 TFASGI
+3852 TFVSGQ
-3858 INVYDTGSFLNT
+3858 INLVDTGSILGT
-3870 SAFTVSRGRL
+3870 SSFDVSRGRL
-3880 SSVNDTGSLYNVADR
+3880 ASINDTGSLYYVDDR
-3895 FSDTAPIAMYAG
+3895 FSDSAPITLRASEI
-3907 GLLLNGRPTTDVSER
+3907 LLNGRTSVDVTER
-3922 FGAVTL
+3922 FGVVTIA
-3928 HEGLSTFEVTS
+3928 EGLNLISINT
-3939 GGWNV
+3939 GGTGVNS
-3944 ASTIITVADL
+3944 ANILLGGLIRPA
-3954 VRASGSTASLRFNN
+3954 GSTSTLRFNN
-3968 LAGFG
+3968 LANFG
-3973 QLNNAGF
+3973 QPNQVSVKVDGGVGL
-3980 RVAAWDAGTP
+3980 T
-3990 PLVNGIIGP
+3990 NGIIGP
-3999 WAVVDR
+3999 WAIVDR
-4005 DWATYGANGVA
+4005 AFATYDAAAGIA
-4016 GLGAAGANAYDG
+4016 GLGIG
-4028 GSLLSGP
+4028 GVRGYSGEGLLSGP
-4035 SATDNIRMQLGASA
+4035 SATDNVVVRDTA
-4049 TILLTEDVTVGTL
+4049 TVTLIEDVTVNTL
-4062 NLQNGAN
+4062 NFTPGGSA
-4069 PSTNTIDLNGR
+4069 TIDLGGR
-4080 KLTLAGGGLMIS
+4080 KLTLAGGGLIS
-4092 PNNGNSLVVLSN
+4092 GIEQNDRTNTIRN
-4104 GTITAGTTGVD
+4104 GTITSGLAGG
-4115 SDLYVFHSPFGTDN
+4115 DLYFHFLGFGGTN
-4129 RRARV
+4129 RIV
-4134 DAAITDNGAGKVR
+4134 NLDAAIVDNGAQAVR
-4147 LVLTGGDNTTTGTGQ
+4147 FIASAGDGQ
-4162 LILNG
+4162 TSNGNLNG
-4167 ANTYTGGTVMSAGY
+4167 VNTNTGGTVFNRGTFTLGATAALGSGGL
-4181 KELGTAGV
+4181 ELAQAALTQ
-4189 LGTGGFTVER
+4189 T
-4199 GLFVQLLGGVIPE
+4199 LGGAIPA
-4212 QALALGGGATL
+4212 QALTLGGGSTL

-4231 FTSITVRNSGGGAPT
+4231 FTSLTVRNNGGGAT
-4246 LNLTGTTS
+4246 LNLTGTTT
-4254 LKGGLTVTSWDPSV
+4254 LTGGLTVVSRDPSAL
-4268 VPVFANGVLDLSAQN
+4268 PSLANGTLNLGGQPS
-4283 AAAFDIGAHEQFGR
+4283 AAFNIGAHELNG
-4297 SVIPLRPS
+4297 VNLAPLQPS
-4305 LDIVSVI
+4305 LNIVSAVE
-4312 TNGGIVKSGSGVLQ
+4312 NGGIVKSGAGVLQ
-4326 LSAASTFAGGVTVNA
+4326 LSGASTFAGGVSVTA
-4341 GGLAIGANSN
+4341 GGLAIGGNSN
-4351 PLAGAVASGP
+4351 PLSGVVTSGP
-4361 VGTGLLTMAGGTS
+4361 LGTGTLTMAANTRLITTGT
-4374 LLSTGSWTIGNAV
+4374 WIVANNAA
-4387 TFLGDTTFASPTAN
+4387 FLGDTLFATTSTA
-4401 ASSLTINGVATLPSV
+4401 AQSLTLAGLSTLPSV
-4416 WNVNVLNPL
+4416 WNVDILNPL
-4425 LTVSLADASPS
+4425 LTVNLSDASLS
-4436 VASDV
+4436 VSSDV

-4450 SVGNYAGTILVS
+4450 NVGAYNGTIFAA
-4462 GGLSITADGNGRGTR
+4462 GGLSFSDNGNRRGTY
-4477 EVLAIGGDI
+4477 EELVLGGDLVI
-4486 DILGDTA
+4486 AASTA
-4493 ITVNRSG
+4493 ISVNRSG
-4500 SGPFARNKVVQK
+4500 SGPFARNKILQK
-4512 DDLTITGNIMSVTN
+4512 ANLSVSGNIMSVTN

-4537 TTLSGPAHFSVG
+4537 TTLTGPAHFSVG
-4549 TASNWLQNSGLI
+4549 TASTVVQNSGLI
-4561 LSGVIDD
+4561 LSGVVDD
-4568 GVNDYGLIKSGPGT
+4568 GVNSFGLIKSGPGT
-4582 LELRGVNTFGA
+4582 LELRGVNTFGGA
-4593 VGRTIDILGG
+4593 GQTIDILGG

-4610 AALGAAGNTVNIL
+4610 AALGDAANTVTLN

-4635 SSFTTGRTFVLG
+4635 NSFITGRTFVLG
-4647 QPNVG
+4647 QANVG

-4679 NYAGVLALTA
+4679 NYAGVLAITA

-4705 RLGHANAAGSG
+4705 RLGHNNAAGSG

-4734 DVTVSNPLTLIAG
+4734 NVTVSNPLTLIAG

-4753 FGGTSFSGQLSSFS
+4753 FGGTNFSGQLSSFS
-4767 GDNTYAGP
+4767 GDNTYSGP

-4785 ARAGSTLRITGGIT
+4785 ARAGATLRVTGGIT

-4805 ALGINVDATGTV
+4805 ALGINVDDTGTV

-4839 RGAGTLSIRNVN
+4839 RGAGTLRIRNVN

-4863 LKGGLTILEQAGT
+4863 LKGGLTILEEAGT
-4876 WAARVYIDKDSSLWL
+4876 WAARVYIDKGSSLWL
-4891 DDRSITV
+4891 DDRSYNLDPLTNP
-4898 SGAGHT
+4898 HP
-4904 TANGRLATNNTLARE
+4904 TANGRLGTGGGNVRE

-4924 GELLIRGS
+4924 GELIISGS
-4932 LTVNDSLTENIGKPT
+4932 TSGALSMTENIGKPT
-4947 FARGASTI
+4947 FGRGSSII
-4955 TLEKN
+4955 TLQRN
-4960 AAGRM
+4960 AAQKLS
-4965 NLVFWAAPD
+4965 LVFWSAPD

-4979 QNTTAANTDTRGASV
+4979 QNTTTASTEPRGASV
-4994 LFRGDVFG
+4994 LFRGSNFGISDSLNTSNVFLVG
-5002 VSNDPGNA
+5002 
-5010 NVVFAAG
+5010 G
-5017 ATFNGQTGGAG
+5017 ATFNGQQGGTNTAT
-5028 AANKGIFPWALVG
+5028 KGIFPWALVDQTSTG
-5041 RTDVVG
+5041 LGT
-5047 EEFGASFATVT
+5047 SFATANT
-5058 QPAGG
+5058 S
-5063 GNAGSTDRIVR
+5063 GSGAANNDRLVR
-5074 ALQPSEYSTTV
+5074 PLNPSEYSTTV

-5093 VGVNNRSVTGNVT
+5093 VGVGNLAVTGNVT

-5159 WTVGTALLTIDSA
+5159 WTVGDAVLTIESA
-5172 INGGNGTGN
+5172 INGGNGTSNG
-5181 ARMSMIKAGAGT
+5181 RMSMVKAGAGT

-5199 TTAIAGLTTIG
+5199 TTAITGLTTIG

-5233 AIQSNNYAA
+5233 AIQSNNFAA

-5257 GGVFADQDY
+5257 HGVFADQDY
-5266 VANNTVVMNSG
+5266 NAGNTVVT
-5277 ANTAHFLYNNDN
+5277 NTALTTGHFLINNDN
-5289 AARNWSGSIQGDV
+5289 TGRNWAGSVQGDV

-5309 NTTNLYAAHTYTGS
+5309 NQTSLYAAHTYTGS
-5323 TVINGGNVLLRDE
+5323 TVINGGSLLLRDDA
-5336 GRLVNTPSIEIN
+5336 RLVNTPSIEIN
-5348 YGGLYFENN
+5348 YGGLFLGNN
-5357 GTIGLADRVND
+5357 GTIGLTDRVND
-5368 AATITLRGGIIEL
+5368 AAAITLRGGLIEL
-5381 RGSQQQNNSE
+5381 NGSQQANNSE

-5430 GGTVNFTGANGL
+5430 GGTVNFTGASGL

-5449 VIRNLNGVD
+5449 VIRNLNGTD
-5458 LTDPDAPNAG
+5458 LTNPATPDAG

-5493 IAALGADGFPT
+5493 VAALGADGFPT
-5504 YSNLTSAANTIALA
+5504 YSNLTSATNTIALA
-5518 APTDNININAVVA
+5518 APTDNVNLNAVVA

-5559 VDIAAGRILT
+5559 VDIAAGRTLT

-5581 GHSVGAI
+5581 GHSVGAV

-5603 YTQGGS
+5603 YTQGS
-5609 DKRVRANVADGGQ
+5609 NDKRVRANVADGAQ
-5622 SVALTKSGNAVL
+5622 PVAFTKSGNAVL

-5639 NSYTGGTFV
+5639 NSYTGGTYV
-5648 NQGTLHIEGTSNIPA
+5648 NQGTLHVEGTSNIPA
-5663 ATDPLKGLVI
+5663 ATDPLRGLVI
-5673 SGATVNLFTAGR
+5673 SGATVNIFTAGR
-5685 NAASNYATIAGAG
+5685 IASANYATIAGAG

-5741 TIGAG
+5741 TVGAG

-5763 RLSFGAAGGTI
+5763 RLSFGAVGGTI
-5774 DVGAID
+5774 SVGAID

-5802 SGAINKTGTGV
+5802 SGAISKTGAGV
-5813 LQLNAQSL
+5813 LQLNAQSF

-5831 GLRNGVGNAGSR
+5831 GLRNAVGNAGSR

-5852 ARYDLGGQSITWGSL
+5852 ARYDLGGQTTTWGSL
-5867 SGAGDI
+5867 SGSGEI

-5883 VGFNDADSIFS
+5883 VGFNNSDSTFS

-5908 TKFGTGTLT
+5908 TKVGTGTLT

-5926 SWSTIRVEGGRLVYG
+5926 SWSTIRVEGGRLVYS
-5941 GAGQAFPGTVASA
+5941 GAGRAFPATVASA
-5954 ASVFSVEDGS
+5954 SSVFSVEEGS

-5970 LTTAVNHRLGLNIA
+5970 VASALNHRLGLNLA
-5984 GTFEQRGGTLLIGG
+5984 GTLEQRGGTLIIGG
-5998 SATAAV
+5998 SASAAV
-6004 SERIANVNAQF
+6004 TERITTVNAQF

-6030 LLEIGVIGGGNNHST
+6030 LFEIGTIGGGNNHST

-6075 AQSNGTNGQTNIP
+6075 AQSTGTNGTTNIP

-6103 SGFLMRDVV
+6103 TGFLMRDVV
-6112 AVGGLT
+6112 SVPNLT
-6118 TLNHGATDYVLT
+6118 TLNHGNTDYVLT

-6138 IGANVTG
+6138 LGANVTG

-6172 SGLNPVTV
+6172 SGANPVTV

-6186 RALAANELNLTPRGL
+6186 RALAANELNMTPRGL

-6260 QLAGATAFLVKDGS
+6260 QLAGATAFLVKDGN
-6274 TSIGLGS
+6274 TTIGLGS

-6295 AGASATF
+6295 AGATATF

-6323 LNLEAQTYFNPSILT
+6323 LNLNAQTYFNPSILT

-6349 VANTLPIAGTQGAIA
+6349 VANTLPVAGTTGAIS

-6372 LNAIVDLNGRS
+6372 LNAIVDLNGQS

-6406 ATATLTTIGNSAFA
+6406 GSLATLTTIGNSAFA
-6420 GALTGNL
+6420 GAITGNL
-6427 NLVRDGNTTTVLTSA
+6427 NFVRDGNTTTVLTSA

-6455 LQLRDAGALTGT
+6455 LQLRDGGALTGT

-6474 GALILDN
+6474 GTLILDN
-6481 YGLNAV
+6481 FGLNDV

-6518 RANSVTAG
+6518 RANSITAG
-6526 SGRNTLT
+6526 SGRNTLN
-6533 VRPYVNMGG
+6533 VRPYVNMGS
-6542 TVRLDVGNL
+6542 TVRMDVGNL
-6551 ALVPNARQTVMI
+6551 TLVPNARQTVVI
-6563 NGWSNANSGG
+6563 NGWSTANSGG

-6586 LVFIENVNGAAGP
+6586 LVFLEQINGAVGP
-6599 ANFNL
+6599 ANFNF
-6604 TGVGTNGTRFVNVAS
+6604 TGVATTNGSPFVTVAS
-6619 AAGLTAGL
+6619 TAGLSAGLT
-6627 AVSGTNIP
+6627 VTGTNMP
-6635 AGATISSIVSPTQI
+6635 AGATIASIVSATQI
-6649 QISVA
+6649 RLSANATVTGA
-6654 ATGTS
+6654 A
-6659 STGTLRATNL
+6659 GTLRATNL
-6669 TNELIGGWAVANG
+6669 TNELIGGWAVANS

-6707 AFTGGDFSAATVATG
+6707 AFTGGDFSATTVATG
-6722 NYNDASSRTISG
+6722 NYNDGTSRTISG
-6734 AKVANSWRMGPTAAQ
+6734 AKVANSWRMAPGAAQ
-6749 NLTFSAGATLTL
+6749 DLTFSAGATLTL
-6761 GVGIITNGNQLVSLL
+6761 GTGIITNANQLVRLL

-6788 GDLYVFLNQNATEI
+6788 GDLYVFLNANALEF
-6802 EPRLTGAMAL
+6802 EPKLTGTMAL

-6866 VTVANTTGL
+6866 VTVANTAGL

-6932 TVASTTGL
+6932 TVASTSGL
-6940 LAGMQITGNGIPAGA
+6940 LAGMQVIGNGIPAGA

-6964 TLVLSAPATATAA
+6964 TLVLSAPATATAV

-6982 AGLVALPGDVTVQN
+6982 AGLVALPGDVTVHN

-7029 YSDMLAGVN
+7029 YTDMLAGVN
-7038 VVNRLGSVTFITD
+7038 VVNRLGSITFISD
-7051 GAQGSNPDFGLGNPN
+7051 GAATNNPDFSLGNPN

-7086 QVMGRVPSV
+7086 QLMGRVPTV

-7144 IDMTSLT
+7144 LDMTSLT

-7158 VMISADSDFTAPFVL
+7158 VMINADSDFTAPFVL

-7183 SVAGGGGAS
+7183 SVPGGSGAS

-7207 TILSDNTARTLHNPV
+7207 TILTDNAARTLHNPV

-7231 GVVNGA
+7231 GVVPGA

-7273 GTGNVGLTK
+7273 GSGAVGLTK

-7295 LVFGGAGF
+7295 LNFGGAGF

-7316 QIPASTPL
+7316 QIPATTPL
-7324 TIAAGAGFDLFGLNH
+7324 TIAAGAGFDLFGLSH
-7339 TLDSLAGAG
+7339 TFDSLAGAG
-7348 FVTNSQQVSTTTLTL
+7348 FVTNSQQVSNTTLTL

-7369 DTIAFAGVFADNKA
+7369 DTITFAGVFADNKA
-7383 LSPTSISE
+7383 LSPTSVSE

-7402 ELTNTSL
+7402 VLTNASF
-7409 NVGATSIDSGT
+7409 NVGATSIDAGT
-7420 VRIAGAGAFGRGN
+7420 VQIAGAGAFGRGN

-7447 DTFTVPNVLNG
+7447 DTFTVPNQLFG

-7479 TLTSIEVDAGTL
+7479 TLTSIEVNAGTL

-7505 TALSLAAGTSLRF
+7505 TALNLAAGTSLRF

-7530 IDGDATTS
+7530 IDGNATTS

-7547 TLTMPSNTNFLGEA
+7547 TLTMPSNISFLGEA

-7705 VNGVATSFDKK
+7705 VNGVATSFDKN

-7728 GMTGVNTVSAGVVDI
+7728 GMTGSSVVSSGVLDV
-7743 RHVNAL
+7743 RHANAL
-7749 GTGDITV
+7749 GDGVTLNSSTLAVAQVTV
-7756 NSTAF
+7756 SGGML
-7761 IVSNQAAFGT
+7761 VSNQAGFGT
-7771 AGNVAGNV
+7771 AGTVAGNI
-7779 IVSNGGSIGVA
+7779 IVSNGGSIGVT

-7812 VVFKVWDH
+7812 VVFKIWDH
-7820 TQVAGTGY
+7820 TQNAGAGY
-7828 DRLDLGTLDLTGATS
+7828 DKLDLGTLDLTGAS
-7843 TDRITIKLVSMS
+7843 SVNRITIKLISMS
-7855 AANAFGNSTLMKPVT
+7855 AANAFGDAVNLALPTAPV
-7870 EQDFVPFNFGTYDP
+7870 NFASFDLGTYDNT
-7884 ASPLGANVS
+7884 LGANVS

-7898 DASEFTYTDGTASD
+7898 DASEFTYTGGTASD

-7920 DNGAIMLTAVPEPST
+7920 DNGAITLTAVPEPST